1 MWPKATT
8 HRKGLLITLPE
19 SWDWWKK
26 EESRDRKEVQIVI
39 KNALIS
45 ENCPGYKLNRYY
57 QKYVYGH
64 SALKCQAHFNAT
76 EISSDYCE
84 VIGNPNTYA
93 EVGFII
99 SRDDK
104 FVEIL
109 SQG

>member
-1 MWPKATT
+1 M
-8 HRKGLLITLPE
+8 
-19 SWDWWKK
+19 
-26 EESRDRKEVQIVI
+26 
-39 KNALIS
+39 
-45 ENCPGYKLNRYY
+45 
-57 QKYVYGH
+57 YGH
-64 SALKCQAHFNAT
+64 SALKCQVHFNAT